1 MFGVKNIHRKFV
13 FYGAQAF
20 HWRRKCELL
29 LPEIVKRKIWAQEG
43 YKSVYE
49 YAAKL
54 AGMSSSVVD
63 SALWVMGKI
72 ENKPELLKVAEKKG
86 LNSIKPIANLVTEK
100 TAGFWAEKAESMSK
114 NALEAYAKE
123 YRNRDGFVPGKP
135 VSITME
141 LPSELVDRLKKM
153 KGDLGWAEFLERLVE
168 QKKPEPV
175 ETESRHI
182 PVAIRRYVLA
192 KTGGKCAHCNRKADF
207 FHHIDRFAEHNT
219 HDPESI
225 IPLCDGHH
233 QLAHLGYILDERA
246 SSWRV
251 RAEARPSEVDRLWR
265 KYARAP

>member
-20 HWRRKCELL
+20 HWRRKCEVL

-86 LNSIKPIANLVTEK
+86 LNSIKPIAN
-100 TAGFWAEKAESMSK
+100 
-114 NALEAYAKE
+114 
-123 YRNRDGFVPGKP
+123 
-135 VSITME
+135 
-141 LPSELVDRLKKM
+141 
-153 KGDLGWAEFLERLVE
+153 LGWAEFLERLVE